1 MSSSRVGL
9 RWTWVSI
16 SIGITVLPAR
26 LTRVAPSGTR
36 TSAAGPACTMRA
48 PSTTKVAVS
57 IVLPSPTIMRAP
69 SNAVTGV
76 CAPAGGAEPARKPRA
91 AVAAKAAIFTRRI
104 GPSHSA
110 IRCPY
115 SSLSRGQGRGGRRP
129 QGAVGADAALSL
141 RLDRQF
147 LRQRAPQLLLPP
159 DGLRGGVRRASALGR
174 EPDRQQPF
182 ADVRALEVARDLAV
196 EPRH

>member
-36 TSAAGPACTMRA
+36 ILAAGPACTIRA
-48 PSTTKVAVS
+48 PSTTRVAVS
-57 IVLPSPTIMRAP
+57 IGALPSPPIMRAP

-129 QGAVGADAALSL
+129 QGAVGADAASSL
-141 RLDRQF
+141 RLDGQF
-147 LRQRAPQLLLPP
+147 LRQRAPQLLLSP
-159 DGLRGGVRRASALGR
+159 DRLCAGVPRASPPPL
-174 EPDRQQPF
+174 QP
-182 ADVRALEVARDLAV
+182 
-196 EPRH
+196 